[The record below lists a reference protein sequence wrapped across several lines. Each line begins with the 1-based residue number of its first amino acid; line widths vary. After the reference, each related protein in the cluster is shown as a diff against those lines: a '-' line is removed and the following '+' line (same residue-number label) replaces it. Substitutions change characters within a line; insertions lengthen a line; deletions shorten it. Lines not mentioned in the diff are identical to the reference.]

1 MEAAMVRRSVRSLH
15 PSTAA
20 EMRAETLAFQTKVR
34 TWAGSIPINTPSMV
48 ALEAL
53 NDVADLTAR
62 CLQAVVDGRRQS
74 TGRAGIDDFD

>member
-1 MEAAMVRRSVRSLH
+1 MVRRSVRSLR
-15 PSTAA
+15 PAEAA
-20 EMRAETLAFQTKVR
+20 EMRAETLKFQLRVR

-53 NDVADLTAR
+53 NDVAEITAR

-74 TGRAGIDDFD
+74 TGRGGIDDFE

>member
-1 MEAAMVRRSVRSLH
+1 
-15 PSTAA
+15 
-20 EMRAETLAFQTKVR
+20 MRAETLKFQQRVR

-53 NDVADLTAR
+53 NDVAEITAR

-74 TGRAGIDDFD
+74 TGRMGIDDFE